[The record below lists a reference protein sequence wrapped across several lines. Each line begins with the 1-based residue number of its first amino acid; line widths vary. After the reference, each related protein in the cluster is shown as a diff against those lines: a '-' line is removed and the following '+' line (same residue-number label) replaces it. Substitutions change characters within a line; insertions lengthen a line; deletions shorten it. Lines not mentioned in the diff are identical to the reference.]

1 MIKGEYG
8 AFHLMNGLVDVIA
21 ALIHLILDLEHA
33 IAYYNHAM
41 LEQLVSNG
49 RSEACMRPGLGISK
63 VDDLLPSCGQ
73 KI

>member
-1 MIKGEYG
+1 MLHGFFNPPTVIKVEYG

-49 RSEACMRPGLGISK
+49 GSGACMRPGAGNFKSR
-63 VDDLLPSCGQ
+63 
-73 KI
+73 